1 MIQKRTGGI
10 TGLNNGKKRSLNIN
24 LWFFDPV
31 IIIIIMSQST
41 SPQSHRHHVTSQR
54 PCFSNVNCF
63 CFNSAFAPCISI
75 LLTPSSPASSISS
88 SKLWLQSRDE
98 QHFILCGQWFTES
111 FFSYKTLTF
120 ITKATMSPSFIS
132 NDQFP
137 NKLKGQFFCNLI
149 SKCNRCIY
157 RYFSFINHP
166 QSVSV
171 WLNCFA

>member
-10 TGLNNGKKRSLNIN
+10 TGLNNGEKKDL
-24 LWFFDPV
+24 LTWTTTFETV
-31 IIIIIMSQST
+31 IIIIIMSQFT
-41 SPQSHRHHVTSQR
+41 SPLSHRHHVTLQR

-63 CFNSAFAPCISI
+63 CFNSAFAPRISI
-75 LLTPSSPASSISS
+75 LPHTIITIKVAIAIQRWAAFCFVWPSFHW
-88 SKLWLQSRDE
+88 K
-98 QHFILCGQWFTES
+98 
-111 FFSYKTLTF
+111 FFLTF
-120 ITKATMSPSFIS
+120 ITKATMSPSS
-132 NDQFP
+132 SWNDQFP
-137 NKLKGQFFCNLI
+137 NKLKGHFFCNLI